1 MSDVK
6 YDGEYVLTADGSKD
20 FGEISSEI
28 AEVIKRQSGKIRLRI
43 GVQNN
48 NIGDYGEK
56 HIERP
61 ERLNQLKMSGFDNA
75 RDFISYTCKNFD
87 EIYSS
92 GKRLMLTKTDGGYTC
107 VIELKP
113 LDDGEFYDV
122 ITGLISRRKSIENKL
137 AKEKIRLLWQKPKQ
151 P

>member
-28 AEVIKRQSGKIRLRI
+28 AEVI
-43 GVQNN
+43 
-48 NIGDYGEK
+48 
-56 HIERP
+56 
-61 ERLNQLKMSGFDNA
+61 
-75 RDFISYTCKNFD
+75 
-87 EIYSS
+87 
-92 GKRLMLTKTDGGYTC
+92 
-107 VIELKP
+107 
-113 LDDGEFYDV
+113 
-122 ITGLISRRKSIENKL
+122 TGLISRRKSIENKL

>member
-48 NIGDYGEK
+48 NIGDN
-56 HIERP
+56 
-61 ERLNQLKMSGFDNA
+61 RLD
-75 RDFISYTCKNFD
+75 
-87 EIYSS
+87 
-92 GKRLMLTKTDGGYTC
+92 
-107 VIELKP
+107 
-113 LDDGEFYDV
+113 
-122 ITGLISRRKSIENKL
+122 
-137 AKEKIRLLWQKPKQ
+137 KPKKIN
-151 P
+151 

>member
-6 YDGEYVLTADGSKD
+6 YDGEYVLTTDGSKD

-61 ERLNQLKMSGFDNA
+61 ERLNQLKMFGFDNA
-75 RDFISYTCKNFD
+75 RDFI
-87 EIYSS
+87 
-92 GKRLMLTKTDGGYTC
+92 R
-107 VIELKP
+107 
-113 LDDGEFYDV
+113 
-122 ITGLISRRKSIENKL
+122 
-137 AKEKIRLLWQKPKQ
+137 
-151 P
+151 